1 VTKRILENPSCYA
14 CTSTTYKRHAAKALT
29 RKARFSPDDDEAD
42 CEDKTRSWKR
52 ISVPKA
58 MVRMGLELLLSTSKD
73 GVLSAGKV
81 NDLLEG
87 GFRSKD
93 DLTTQM
99 YERHRE
105 AKVEVLMEFDTSAYR
120 NLKMPPT
127 SMTKMFLTALLNGN
141 WSLNDLTLD
150 KKGFALRK
158 TSKRHMQI

>member
-58 MVRMGLELLLSTSKD
+58 MGRMGLELLLSTSKD

-87 GFRSKD
+87 
-93 DLTTQM
+93 
-99 YERHRE
+99 
-105 AKVEVLMEFDTSAYR
+105 KVEVLMEFDTSAYR

-141 WSLNDLTLD
+141 WSLNDPTLD